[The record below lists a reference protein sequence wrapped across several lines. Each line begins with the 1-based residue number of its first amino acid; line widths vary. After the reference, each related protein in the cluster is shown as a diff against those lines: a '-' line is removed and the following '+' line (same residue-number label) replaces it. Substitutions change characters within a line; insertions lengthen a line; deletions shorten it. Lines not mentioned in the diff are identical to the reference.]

1 MPPPPRFSSPLAT
14 EFEERSAQASPSDQ
28 CRGLFYN
35 GALNAVRQLAG
46 PEAAERCRAAGG
58 EKKPVD
64 FFNYPVTGFQ
74 RVCQQAIDEVGPKL
88 GSAEAVLQL
97 LGKQAV
103 DDFLASTAGKTL
115 LMLANTDPKRMIGN
129 LPSGFRACVTYGER
143 SVLWRGPRHC
153 TFSMK
158 RDYMPHAYHEGI
170 LATVLTTLGAKNVKV
185 QGKRVGVVDAD
196 YEMTWD

>member
-1 MPPPPRFSSPLAT
+1 MTTPRFSSPIAN
-14 EFEERSAQASPSDQ
+14 EFAERSAQASPGDQ

-35 GALNAVRQLAG
+35 GAFNAVRQLAG

-103 DDFLASTAGKTL
+103 DDFLASAAGKTL
-115 LMLANTDPKRMIGN
+115 LMLANTDPRRMISN

-143 SVLWRGPRHC
+143 SVVWQGPKQC
-153 TFSMK
+153 TFTMK
-158 RDYMPHAYHEGI
+158 RDYMPHPYHEGV
-170 LATVLTTLGAKNVKV
+170 LSTVLLALGAKNVKV
-185 QGKRVGVVDAD
+185 KGRRTGTVDAD
-196 YEMTWD
+196 YEMSWE

>member
-1 MPPPPRFSSPLAT
+1 MTAPRFASPLIE
-14 EFEERSAQASPSDQ
+14 EFAERSAQATAADQ

-64 FFNYPVTGFQ
+64 FFNYAVTGFQ
-74 RVCQQAIDEVGPKL
+74 RLCLQAIQELGPKL
-88 GSAEAVLQL
+88 GSGEAVLQL

-115 LMLANTDPKRMIGN
+115 LMLANTDPKRMISN

-143 SVLWRGPRHC
+143 SVVWQGPKRC
-153 TFSMK
+153 TFTMK
-158 RDYMPHAYHEGI
+158 RDYMPHPYHEGI
-170 LATVLTTLGAKNVKV
+170 LTTVLLTLGAKNVKV
-185 QGKRVGVVDAD
+185 QGKRTGVVDAD
-196 YEMTWD
+196 YDMSWE